1 MYKEYFG
8 LKELPFSIAPD
19 PRYFYMSNQHREAL
33 AHLVYGINSDGG
45 FILLTGEVGTGKS
58 TVCRCLL
65 EQIPRN
71 FDIALILNP
80 QLTVIE
86 LLATMCDELC
96 IEYPKGNT
104 SIKVFIDCINAY
116 LLDAHSKGRKTV
128 IIIEEAQNLSTEVL
142 EQVRLLTNL
151 ETTKQKLLQIVMLGQ
166 PELNNMLS
174 RPELRQL
181 SQRITTRYHLSSL
194 SKKEVASYI
203 RHRLSVAGAR
213 SEFFP
218 PSSIRK
224 LFCLSRG
231 IPRLINLICDRALLG
246 AYAQGRD
253 RVDRTMMSKAAREIF
268 GYRGLQTRFSG
279 IFARTKNGSAGCRTI
294 GTRSRLPYGK
304 KSFLKG
310 LLKRTSK
317 APLSAGNT
325 KGGFEL
331 AERDMTF
338 KTFLQSLPEETPV
351 ENISVPGI
359 LGDETL
365 EARYTAKVKKRD
377 EVINADNMTY
387 MRYERRRHKRLV
399 VNGIQR
405 NALHSSN
412 HKIINISAGGV
423 AVETTKMLRINKEYN
438 LKINYKGN
446 LLRLR
451 GFVVWA
457 MRIREEKKESGNTV
471 PVYKAGITFL
481 EPVS

>member
-8 LKELPFSIAPD
+8 LRELPFSIAPD

-65 EQIPRN
+65 EQIPSN
-71 FDIALILNP
+71 FAIALILNP
-80 QLTVIE
+80 QLTVTE

-96 IEYPKGNT
+96 IEYPMGNT
-104 SIKVFIDCINAY
+104 SIKVFVDRINTY
-116 LLDAHSKGRKTV
+116 LLDAHSKGQKTV
-128 IIIEEAQNLSTEVL
+128 IIIEEAQNLSTQVL

-166 PELNNMLS
+166 PELNDMLS

-194 SKKEVASYI
+194 SKKEVTSYVK
-203 RHRLSVAGAR
+203 HRLSVAGTR
-213 SEFFP
+213 SGLFT

-224 LFCLSRG
+224 LFSLSKG

-246 AYAQGRD
+246 AYARGRD
-253 RVDRTMMSKAAREIF
+253 RVDRSMLSKAAREIF
-268 GYRGLQTRFSG
+268 GHRGIQTRFRR
-279 IFARTKNGSAGCRTI
+279 IFVRTKNGSAGCRTI
-294 GTRSRLPYGK
+294 GTRSRVSYGK

-310 LLKRTSK
+310 LLKRTTR
-317 APLSAGNT
+317 APLSTGNT
-325 KGGFEL
+325 KGGFEPV
-331 AERDMTF
+331 ERDMTF
-338 KTFLQSLPEETPV
+338 KTFLQSLPEETPA
-351 ENISVPGI
+351 ENISAPGI
-359 LGDETL
+359 LVDETP
-365 EARYTAKVKKRD
+365 ETRYTAKVGKKD
-377 EVINADNMTY
+377 EVINTGNATY

-399 VNGIQR
+399 VNGIRR
-405 NALHSSN
+405 NAPYSSN
-412 HKIINISAGGV
+412 HKIINISAGGL

-457 MRIREEKKESGNTV
+457 MQIHEEKKESGNIV
-471 PVYKAGITFL
+471 PLYKAGMTFL